1 MLLQDNIQKLIVF
14 AHFTFL
20 TIQDILTTFFFT
32 VIPILKKKNTKE
44 HKIMYSVTN
53 SQTFLQLAEIIIL

>member
-32 VIPILKKKNTKE
+32 VIPILKKNTKE
-44 HKIMYSVTN
+44 HKIMYSVKN